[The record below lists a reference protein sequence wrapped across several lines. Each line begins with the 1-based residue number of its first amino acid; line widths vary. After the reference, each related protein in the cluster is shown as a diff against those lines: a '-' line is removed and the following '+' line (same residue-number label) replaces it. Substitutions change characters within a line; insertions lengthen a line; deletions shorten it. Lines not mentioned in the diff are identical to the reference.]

1 MRDIQGKASDSL
13 TKAAADMKKYY
24 DRRRA
29 PVPDYKAG
37 DKVWLDGSNISPL
50 DPQRSLTISV
60 YGPFI
65 IEHLIPPNAVRLK
78 LPPTMHIH
86 PVFNVVK
93 ILPFHED
100 ALAHPIDQTRPP
112 PAVTHTVPRY
122 EVESLRDIKAKGR
135 GFQYLVHW
143 LGYPNEE
150 DEWVNA
156 SELRQNSPDLVAEFH
171 IKYPLSLDP
180 WLQTKSDNCRFDQS
194 LLH

>member
-24 DRRRA
+24 DRQRA
-29 PVPDYKAG
+29 PVPNYQVG
-37 DKVWLDGSNISPL
+37 DKVWLDGSNISTTRPSKKL
-50 DPQRSLTISV
+50 DDKR

-78 LPPTMHIH
+78 LPPAMHIH

-100 ALAHPIDQTRPP
+100 ALVHPIDQTCPP

-122 EVESLRDIKAKGR
+122 RSRI
-135 GFQYLVHW
+135 
-143 LGYPNEE
+143 
-150 DEWVNA
+150 
-156 SELRQNSPDLVAEFH
+156 SS
-171 IKYPLSLDP
+171 
-180 WLQTKSDNCRFDQS
+180 
-194 LLH
+194 

>member
-29 PVPDYKAG
+29 PVPDYKVG
-37 DKVWLDGSNISPL
+37 DKVWLDGSNISTTRPSKKL
-50 DPQRSLTISV
+50 DDKR

-78 LPPTMHIH
+78 LPPAMHIH

-100 ALAHPIDQTRPP
+100 ALVHPIDQTRPP
-112 PAVTHTVPRY
+112 PAVTTH
-122 EVESLRDIKAKGR
+122 G
-135 GFQYLVHW
+135 
-143 LGYPNEE
+143 
-150 DEWVNA
+150 
-156 SELRQNSPDLVAEFH
+156 AE
-171 IKYPLSLDP
+171 IRSRIPS
-180 WLQTKSDNCRFDQS
+180 
-194 LLH
+194 